1 MLGCGPHATLQEF
14 PDAGLEPP
22 QCSPQPPVYA
32 EARPGHGQPSRLAW
46 TRSTALQSPG
56 TTCNDSEE
64 RRRDVHDP
72 WERSAVE
79 ITHRAY
85 ADVVVVAPAGRLDH
99 TVAEAF
105 ERSLMPLL
113 DPAAGGGAGL
123 VLDFSRVDY
132 ISSVGLRALMIAGK
146 AARARGARIAVA
158 GLRPVVQEIFAI
170 SRFNGV
176 VEMFP
181 TVAAALAAISPAAAT
196 AYDGAAKAPEP

>member
-1 MLGCGPHATLQEF
+1 M
-14 PDAGLEPP
+14 
-22 QCSPQPPVYA
+22 
-32 EARPGHGQPSRLAW
+32 
-46 TRSTALQSPG
+46 
-56 TTCNDSEE
+56 
-64 RRRDVHDP
+64 
-72 WERSAVE
+72 E

-85 ADVVVVAPAGRLDH
+85 ADTVVVAPAGRLDH
-99 TVAEAF
+99 TVAEDF

-132 ISSVGLRALMIAGK
+132 ISSVGLRVLMIAGK

-176 VEMFP
+176 VEIFP
-181 TVAAALAAISPAAAT
+181 TVVAALAAISPAAGT
-196 AYDGAAKAPEP
+196 AYDGLAKAPEP

>member
-1 MLGCGPHATLQEF
+1 M
-14 PDAGLEPP
+14 
-22 QCSPQPPVYA
+22 
-32 EARPGHGQPSRLAW
+32 
-46 TRSTALQSPG
+46 
-56 TTCNDSEE
+56 
-64 RRRDVHDP
+64 
-72 WERSAVE
+72 E

-99 TVAEAF
+99 TVAEDF
-105 ERSLMPLL
+105 ERSLLPLL
-113 DPAAGGGAGL
+113 DPAAGGGAGI

-132 ISSVGLRALMIAGK
+132 ISSVGLRVLMIAGK

-181 TVAAALAAISPAAAT
+181 TVAAAVAAISPAAAT
-196 AYDGAAKAPEP
+196 AYDAAAKASGR

>member
-1 MLGCGPHATLQEF
+1 MHATLQEF
-14 PDAGLEPP
+14 HGDSLEPP
-22 QCSPQPPVYA
+22 QCRLKLAVYA
-32 EARPGHGQPSRLAW
+32 ERRPGHGRTEPLAW
-46 TRSTALQSPG
+46 IGSAALQSPG
-56 TTCNDSEE
+56 TTCNEC
-64 RRRDVHDP
+64 RRNVHDP
-72 WERSAVE
+72 WECSSVE

-181 TVAAALAAISPAAAT
+181 TVAAALAAISLAAAT